1 MQQRKKSSKK
11 VTSWEVLGKQ
21 LAEFRRVAGLT
32 QGQLADMAR
41 VGEDTIASVEQGR
54 RRLQGDLAECLDT
67 LLDAKRALAT
77 AVSMI
82 PNRERFPAFAQGF
95 VDYEQEALTI
105 QSYENHVVPGLLQTS
120 EYSAAVFDG
129 LYPPITRAERIE
141 RIAARMDRKAV
152 FDREPWPPMMSF
164 IVEEQVLHRP
174 LGGPEVMREQ
184 LAKLREYAD
193 LDFISLQIMPTNVRT
208 HPAVDGPIV
217 LIETPD
223 HDHIAYIEGQ
233 RVSFLVD
240 DPDEV
245 SIMQQKYGMLRSQ
258 ALSVDASKAPLDELL
273 GVR

>member
-21 LAEFRRVAGLT
+21 LAEFRRLAGLT

-67 LLDAKRALAT
+67 LLDTKRALAT

-164 IVEEQVLHRP
+164 IIEEQVLHRP

-258 ALSVDASKAPLDELL
+258 ALSVDASKALLDELL

>member
-1 MQQRKKSSKK
+1 
-11 VTSWEVLGKQ
+11 
-21 LAEFRRVAGLT
+21 
-32 QGQLADMAR
+32 
-41 VGEDTIASVEQGR
+41 
-54 RRLQGDLAECLDT
+54 
-67 LLDAKRALAT
+67 
-77 AVSMI
+77 
-82 PNRERFPAFAQGF
+82 
-95 VDYEQEALTI
+95 
-105 QSYENHVVPGLLQTS
+105 
-120 EYSAAVFDG
+120 
-129 LYPPITRAERIE
+129 
-141 RIAARMDRKAV
+141 
-152 FDREPWPPMMSF
+152 
-164 IVEEQVLHRP
+164 
-174 LGGPEVMREQ
+174 REQ

-258 ALSVDASKAPLDELL
+258 ALSVDASKALLDELL

>member
-67 LLDAKRALAT
+67 LLDTKRALAT

-120 EYSAAVFDG
+120 EYSAAVLDG

-164 IVEEQVLHRP
+164 IIEEQVLHRP

-258 ALSVDASKAPLDELL
+258 ALSVDASKALLDELL

>member
-1 MQQRKKSSKK
+1 MQQRMKSSKK

-67 LLDAKRALAT
+67 LLDTKRALAT

-120 EYSAAVFDG
+120 EYAAAVFDG

-152 FDREPWPPMMSF
+152 FDRGPWPPMMSF
-164 IVEEQVLHRP
+164 IIEEQVLHRP

-258 ALSVDASKAPLDELL
+258 ALSVDASKALLDELL